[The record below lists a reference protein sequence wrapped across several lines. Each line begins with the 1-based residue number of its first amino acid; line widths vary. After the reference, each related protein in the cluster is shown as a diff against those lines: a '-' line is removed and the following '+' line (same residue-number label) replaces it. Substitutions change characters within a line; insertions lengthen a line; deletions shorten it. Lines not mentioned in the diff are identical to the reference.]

1 MAGSYTIIDTQ
12 PTVYQD
18 KSKGI
23 VNGVL
28 VRFTLDDYD
37 EVHEVRV
44 PRMDVTIVKA
54 AIEAVSKERDAL
66 ATLGQPKK

>member
-1 MAGSYTIIDTQ
+1 MTAYSIIDTQ

-28 VRFTLDDYD
+28 VRFRMLAYD
-37 EVHEVRV
+37 EVHEIRV
-44 PRMDVTIVKA
+44 PEMKVDSVKT
-54 AIEAVSKERDAL
+54 AIENAVKERDQL
-66 ATLGQPKK
+66 ASLGQSE

>member
-1 MAGSYTIIDTQ
+1 MTAYTIIDTG

-28 VRFTLDDYD
+28 VRFRMDAYD
-37 EVHEVRV
+37 EVHEVRI
-44 PRMDVTIVKA
+44 PEMKTAIAKA
-54 AIEAVSKERDAL
+54 AIEAAIAERDAL
-66 ATLGQPKK
+66 AQLGQSE

>member
-1 MAGSYTIIDTQ
+1 MTNYTILDTQ

-18 KSKGI
+18 KNKGV

-28 VRFTLDDYD
+28 VRFRMEAYD

-44 PRMDVTIVKA
+44 PEMKVELVKA
-54 AIEAVSKERDAL
+54 AIEKAIKERDAL
-66 ATLGQPKK
+66 NTLGASE

>member
-1 MAGSYTIIDTQ
+1 
-12 PTVYQD
+12 
-18 KSKGI
+18 

-44 PRMDVTIVKA
+44 PKMDVTIVKA